1 MSTEPAPRSNTAIA
15 FIFAGAAVLASLVI
29 FVAQLPLDT
38 RGVFIA
44 AYIGMAVAHVLLAR
58 VDLESRTAA
67 TASYFAAL
75 GWAILVVVSLV
86 PGLPG
91 LAASS
96 GYLVIA
102 VASVVI
108 GVAVLRS
115 RELAERSRQ
124 ALVVLMAIVA
134 LYMAS
139 AAFVFIGPLAAL
151 LTILFGVAAII
162 TGYFLYTRR

>member
-1 MSTEPAPRSNTAIA
+1 MSSEPAPRSNTAIA
-15 FIFAGAAVLASLVI
+15 FIFAGAAVLASLVV

-38 RGVFIA
+38 RGVFVA
-44 AYIGMAVAHVLLAR
+44 AFIGMAVAHVLLAR
-58 VDLESRTAA
+58 VDLENGTAK

-91 LAASS
+91 LASSS

-102 VASVVI
+102 VASVVV
-108 GVAVLRS
+108 GVTVLRS
-115 RELAERSRQ
+115 SELQERSRP
-124 ALVVLMAIVA
+124 ALVALMAIVA

-151 LTILFGVAAII
+151 LTILFGIAAIL
-162 TGYFLYTRR
+162 TGYFIQTRR